1 MSPSLSSEKDTNF
14 CFPIPDVQENDRVKL
29 VPFIPSKH
37 AKDLVEGFG
46 QNTWNYLSY
55 GPFASVEQ
63 FVEEFWEKGMRTNP
77 ATTSF
82 TILDKASPL
91 TINGEITIAGIVSYI
106 NSSDQDACTE
116 IGFVIILPQF
126 QRTHVTSNMVG
137 LLMHYALDLPEE
149 GGLGLRRLQWVCNT
163 KNAASL
169 KVAERMGFLFEGVL
183 RWARVLPPSKAI
195 GYKPAP
201 ERKGDPRAGKGGRD
215 SAFSSCCWDDWEGGV
230 RDQVDKVMART
241 K

>member
-1 MSPSLSSEKDTNF
+1 MSSSLSSEKDNNF
-14 CFPIPDVQENDRVKL
+14 CFPIPDALENDRVKL

-37 AKDLVEGFG
+37 AEALFQAFDES
-46 QNTWNYLSY
+46 TWNYLSY
-55 GPFASVEQ
+55 GPFTSTEQ
-63 FVEEFWEKGMRTNP
+63 FVEQFWEKGMQVNP

-82 TILDKASPL
+82 TILDKTSPV
-91 TINGEITIAGIVSYI
+91 NGEPAIAGLVSYI
-106 NSSDQDACTE
+106 NSSDRDACTE
-116 IGFVIILPQF
+116 IGFVVILPKF

-163 KNAASL
+163 KNAPSL
-169 KVAERMGFLFEGVL
+169 KVAERMGFRFEGVL

-195 GYKPAP
+195 GYKAAP
-201 ERKGDPRAGKGGRD
+201 ERKGDPRSGKGGRD
-215 SAFSSCCWDDWEGGV
+215 SAYSSCCWDDWEGGV
-230 RDQVDKVMART
+230 RDWVDKVITRT

>member
-1 MSPSLSSEKDTNF
+1 MSSSLSYEKDNNF
-14 CFPIPDVQENDRVKL
+14 CFPIPDALENDRVKL
-29 VPFIPSKH
+29 VPFIPAKH
-37 AKDLVEGFG
+37 AEALVQAFDE
-46 QNTWNYLSY
+46 NTWDYLSY
-55 GPFASVEQ
+55 GPFVSTEQ
-63 FVEEFWEKGMRTNP
+63 FVEQFWEKGMQVNP

-82 TILDKASPL
+82 TILDKTSPV
-91 TINGEITIAGIVSYI
+91 NGEPAIAGLVSYI

-116 IGFVIILPQF
+116 IGFVVILPKF

-163 KNAASL
+163 KNAPSL
-169 KVAERMGFLFEGVL
+169 KVAERMGFRFEGVL

-195 GYKPAP
+195 GYKAAP
-201 ERKGDPRAGKGGRD
+201 ERKGDPRSGKGGRD
-215 SAFSSCCWDDWEGGV
+215 SAYSSCCWDDWEGGV
-230 RDQVDKVMART
+230 RDWVDKVMTRT